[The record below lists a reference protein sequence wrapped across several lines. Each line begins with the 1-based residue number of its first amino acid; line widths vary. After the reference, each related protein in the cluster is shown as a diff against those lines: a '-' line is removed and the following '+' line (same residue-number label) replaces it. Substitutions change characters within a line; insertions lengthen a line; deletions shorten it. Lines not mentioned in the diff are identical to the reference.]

1 MMKRLITVKFRL
13 RRQHFTVAQ
22 RICTTAQCF
31 HIYFSPGLDNE
42 QSEASVRRPAGLAR
56 IIFLT
61 SLKLINKDQLFTVIS
76 IHI

>member
-42 QSEASVRRPAGLAR
+42 QSEASVRRPVRPASGR
-56 IIFLT
+56 
-61 SLKLINKDQLFTVIS
+61 
-76 IHI
+76 